1 MFVVPVSRRASIS
14 PAFARSL
21 DRLVDD
27 ALQGFFDSPLAD
39 APTKTRVPAL
49 DVTDA
54 GTAYTVKLDL
64 PGVNKDD
71 VTVDIEGR
79 RVTVQATV
87 ASVDERKE
95 GERLLYRERVQSCF
109 ARSFTL
115 PQEVQQADAVAKL
128 EAGVLTLTLPK
139 RAAARLTVN

>member
-1 MFVVPVSRRASIS
+1 MFLVPVSRRASIS

-39 APTKTRVPAL
+39 APAKTRVPAL
-49 DVTDA
+49 DVADA

-95 GERLLYRERVQSCF
+95 GERVLYRERVQSSF

-115 PQEVQQADAVAKL
+115 PQEVQQSDAVAKL
-128 EAGVLTLTLPK
+128 EAGVLTLMLPK